1 MEAGLYA
8 VSTRWDGKAQL
19 PELPSD
25 PMRASAVQTS
35 RHEGPRPVEGY
46 FGLAPERLK
55 RAIQRGV
62 DWLLRA
68 QKLDGY
74 WMGELEADT
83 TLESDYILYEYIVA
97 GGNSPKIEK
106 LAKYIRQDQLSD
118 GGWNIYPNGPA
129 EINATIKAYFALKLA
144 GDSAEAAHMKDARSK
159 VLELG
164 GIEAANSYTRF
175 YLAMAGAV
183 GWDWVPAV
191 PPELLL
197 LPKWFYVNLLE
208 MSSWT
213 RAIVVPLTIIYALKP
228 DWEIPQSARVE
239 ELFRHSS
246 RRPAMFGWD
255 PSIISW
261 RNFFLAMDSVLKM
274 YELVPWKPLRQR
286 ALAAAQCWLREHLE
300 RSEGLATILPAMLN
314 SIYALMALG
323 CPPEDPLTAREMG
336 FLKRYEIEEHDSI
349 RVQPCISPV
358 WDTAIAMVSLAE
370 AGMDPG
376 NPALV
381 NAAQWLLE
389 KQIVG
394 PGDWQYKNSGVAPGG
409 WAFEFRNDF
418 FPDVDDTA
426 FVLMALARAGAS
438 DNERLQGAVLAGVR
452 WMVSMQNR
460 DGGWGAFD
468 KNNDRSVLTCVPFA
482 DHNAMIDPSTAD
494 VTARVVECLGRLG
507 WPASHEVVRGALTF
521 LEKDQTAEGPWF
533 GRWGVNYIYGSS
545 GVLRAMETI
554 GQAKT
559 APYRRAAEWLKSAQ
573 NADGGFGESVES
585 YEDPSRKGQG
595 KSTASQTAWAMIGL
609 LAVFGPEDASVQRAV
624 QYLVERQNNDGSWNE
639 DEFTGTGFPTVF
651 YLKYHLYRNSFPLYA
666 LARYR
671 NMLEGR
677 DLMEGRRLPPQCMRQ
692 ILRVERN

>member
-1 MEAGLYA
+1 
-8 VSTRWDGKAQL
+8 
-19 PELPSD
+19 
-25 PMRASAVQTS
+25 MRATAVQTS
-35 RHEGPRPVEGY
+35 HNDPGPGSY
-46 FGLAPERLK
+46 FGIAPERLK
-55 RAIQRGV
+55 RTIQRSV

-83 TLESDYILYEYIVA
+83 TLESDYILYEYIVTR
-97 GGNSPKIEK
+97 GNSAKIEK
-106 LAKYIRQDQLSD
+106 LAACIRQNQLGD
-118 GGWNIYPNGPA
+118 GGWNIYPGGPS
-129 EINATIKAYFALKLA
+129 EVNATIKAYFALKLT
-144 GDSAEAAHMKDARSK
+144 GDSADAMHMGKARAK

-175 YLAMAGAV
+175 YLAMSGAV

-213 RAIVVPLTIIYALKP
+213 RAIVVPLTIIYGLRP

-246 RRPAMFGWD
+246 RKPAMFGWD
-255 PSIISW
+255 GGIVSW
-261 RNFFLAMDSVLKM
+261 RNFFLAMDAALKM
-274 YELVPWKPLRQR
+274 YERVPWKPLRQR
-286 ALAAAQCWLREHLE
+286 ALMAAECWLREHLE
-300 RSEGLATILPAMLN
+300 RSEGLATILPAMVN

-323 CPPEDPLTAREMG
+323 YPPEDPLTAREIG
-336 FLKRYEIEEHDSI
+336 HLERYEIEEGDSI

-370 AGMDPG
+370 AGMDPE
-376 NPALV
+376 NPALM

-394 PGDWQYKNSGVAPGG
+394 PGDWQYKNPGATPGG

-426 FVLMALARAGAS
+426 FVLMALARAGGS
-438 DNERLQGAVLAGVR
+438 DEGRLEGAILAGLR

-507 WPASHEVVRGALTF
+507 WPASDQAVRAALAF
-521 LEKDQTAEGPWF
+521 LEKDQTAEGAWF

-545 GVLRAMETI
+545 GVLRALETM
-554 GQAKT
+554 GLSKMP
-559 APYRRAAEWLKSAQ
+559 PYRRAAEWLKSVQ
-573 NADGGFGESVES
+573 NTDGGFGESVES
-585 YEDPSRKGQG
+585 YENPSRKGRG
-595 KSTASQTAWAMIGL
+595 RSTASQTAWAIIGL
-609 LAVFGPEDASVQRAV
+609 LAVYGPEDASVQRAI
-624 QYLVERQNNDGSWNE
+624 QYLVERQNNDGSWDE
-639 DEFTGTGFPTVF
+639 EEFTGTGFPTVF
-651 YLKYHLYRNSFPLYA
+651 YLKYHLYKNSFPLYA

-677 DLMEGRRLPPQCMRQ
+677 NLMDGKRLPPQGVRQ
-692 ILRVERN
+692 NLRVDRN

>member
-1 MEAGLYA
+1 
-8 VSTRWDGKAQL
+8 
-19 PELPSD
+19 
-25 PMRASAVQTS
+25 MRAFAVQTS
-35 RHEGPRPVEGY
+35 HNESNRATEACFEV
-46 FGLAPERLK
+46 APERLK

-74 WMGELEADT
+74 WMGELEADS
-83 TLESDYILYEYIVA
+83 TLESDYILYEHIVA

-106 LAKYIRQDQLSD
+106 LAACIRQNQLAD
-118 GGWNIYPNGPA
+118 GGWNIYPGGPS
-129 EINATIKAYFALKLA
+129 EVNATIKAYFALKLA
-144 GDSAEAAHMKDARSK
+144 GDHPQAPHMEKARTR

-175 YLAMAGAV
+175 YLAMSGAV

-213 RAIVVPLTIIYALKP
+213 RAIVVPLTIIYARRP

-246 RRPAMFGWD
+246 RKPAMFGWD
-255 PSIISW
+255 ASIFSW
-261 RNFFLAMDSVLKM
+261 RNFFLAMDAMLKM
-274 YELVPWKPLRQR
+274 YERVPWKPLRQR
-286 ALAAAQCWLREHLE
+286 ALTAAECWLREHLE
-300 RSEGLATILPAMLN
+300 RSEGLATILPAMVN

-323 CPPEDPLTAREMG
+323 CSPENPLIAREIA
-336 FLKRYEIEEHDSI
+336 FLERYEIEEQDAI
-349 RVQPCISPV
+349 RIQPCISPV

-370 AGMDPG
+370 AGVDSEH
-376 NPALV
+376 PALM

-394 PGDWQYKNSGVAPGG
+394 PGDWQYKNPGVAPGG
-409 WAFEFRNDF
+409 WAVEFRNDF

-438 DNERLQGAVLAGVR
+438 DAGRLQGAMLAGLR
-452 WMVSMQNR
+452 WLVSMQSG

-468 KNNDRSVLTCVPFA
+468 KNNNRAVLTCVPFA

-507 WPASHEVVRGALTF
+507 WPASHDVVQRALVF
-521 LEKDQTAEGPWF
+521 LEKDQTAEGAWF

-545 GVLRAMETI
+545 GVLRALETI
-554 GQAKT
+554 RLSK
-559 APYRRAAEWLKSAQ
+559 APPYGRAAEWLKSVQ
-573 NADGGFGESVES
+573 NPDGGFGESIAS
-585 YEDPSRKGQG
+585 YEDPSRKGRG
-595 KSTASQTAWAMIGL
+595 RSTASQTAWAIIGL
-609 LAVFGPEDASVQRAV
+609 LAVYGSQDDSVQRAI
-624 QYLVERQNNDGSWNE
+624 QYLVERQNNDGSWDE

-671 NMLEGR
+671 NMLEGC
-677 DLMEGRRLPPQCMRQ
+677 DLMEGRRLPPQGMRQ
-692 ILRVERN
+692 VVRAEPN